1 MPLRT
6 LAAGARGAGPVLVVE
21 DDLDIRQAIAEL
33 LADEGY
39 ECILAEHGLAALEA
53 LDHRTPSLVLT
64 DLVMPVMNGVELIAH
79 LQNDARW
86 SDLKVVVMTAVGER
100 IIGVD
105 LATLMV
111 PVLTK
116 PVDVASLLQVLA
128 GHSAGSA

>member
-1 MPLRT
+1 
-6 LAAGARGAGPVLVVE
+6 
-21 DDLDIRQAIAEL
+21 
-33 LADEGY
+33 
-39 ECILAEHGLAALEA
+39 
-53 LDHRTPSLVLT
+53 VLT

-79 LQNDARW
+79 LQSDARW
-86 SDLKVVVMTAVGER
+86 SDLRVVVMTAVGDR

-111 PVLTK
+111 PVVTK

>member
-1 MPLRT
+1 MSLRT

-53 LDHRTPSLVLT
+53 LDLRTPSLVLT

-79 LQNDARW
+79 LQSDARW
-86 SDLKVVVMTAVGER
+86 SDLRVVVMTAVGDR

-128 GHSAGSA
+128 RHSAGSA